1 MSEQLTRQ
9 EVLDQRRSH
18 WKQHIEQW
26 RSSEMTQK
34 AYCQQHDIG
43 YHQFSYW
50 KKRFVQTETGITFVP
65 LKIPRSL
72 PLPPAMK
79 TSPLRII
86 VNSVVVGRG
95 YSLAATI
102 REAQRA
108 LSVVA
113 RWF

>member
-1 MSEQLTRQ
+1 MSEQLSHQ
-9 EVLDQRRSH
+9 EVLEQKRAH

-26 RSSEMTQK
+26 RFSEMTQK
-34 AYCQQHDIG
+34 AYCQQHDLG

-72 PLPPAMK
+72 PLPTAMK

-86 VNSVVVGRG
+86 VNSNLQIEIGSDFDPHLLRR
-95 YSLAATI
+95 LIATL
-102 REAQRA
+102 RT
-108 LSVVA
+108 LP
-113 RWF
+113 